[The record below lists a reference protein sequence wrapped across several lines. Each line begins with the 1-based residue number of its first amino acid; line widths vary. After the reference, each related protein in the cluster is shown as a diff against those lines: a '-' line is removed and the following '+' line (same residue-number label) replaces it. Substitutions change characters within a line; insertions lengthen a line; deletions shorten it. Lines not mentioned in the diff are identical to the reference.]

1 MARPPITKSRPWTPQ
16 SGRFAGRTFRTEREY
31 RDALARSHGF
41 ANWGAQQKAPKKVA
55 PKRVKELRA
64 AERTGQRRAIAVL
77 SRVRR
82 NETMTSALA
91 AEHTTRNTVEKWV
104 GQELSRSSS
113 GRIAATPSDRLP
125 QTMQVLTVDGLL
137 ELDVRSSRKRTLVSR
152 HWSAIN
158 AYVNHGE
165 LRPLRALQGQSVS
178 GQLLECDYDAIDEWA
193 RRGELEIEDIY
204 AETA

>member
-1 MARPPITKSRPWTPQ
+1 MARQPITKSKPWTPQ
-16 SGRFAGRTFRTEREY
+16 SGRFAGQTFHTERQY
-31 RDALARSHGF
+31 RDELARSHGF
-41 ANWGAQQKAPKKVA
+41 ANWSAQQKTPKKVA
-55 PKRVKELRA
+55 PKHVKQLRS
-64 AERTGQRRAIAVL
+64 AERVGQRKALAVL

-82 NETMTSALA
+82 SESLTSALA

-104 GQELSRSSS
+104 GQELARSSS
-113 GRIAATPSDRLP
+113 GRIAATPSDRLG
-125 QTMQVLTVDGLL
+125 QTMQVLTVDGLR

-165 LRPLRALQGQSVS
+165 LRPLRALQGQSVA